1 MFRGFGHFRKRGL
14 RPLILTILRRSPK
27 NGMEIMDEIENM
39 TQGWWRPSPG
49 SVYPMLDEMVKDGL
63 VKKGEDARYELTSK
77 AKNEDEW
84 PFGSHFAGPR
94 SVEDMLNEISGY
106 VSYFEDMSKTDKS
119 KLESMPKKYGP

>member
-14 RPLILTILRRSPK
+14 RPLTLAILRRSPR

-63 VKKGEDARYELTSK
+63 VKKRGGLAVRIPLRGTEVRGRYAERDQRLRLLFRRHEQNRQVQT
-77 AKNEDEW
+77 
-84 PFGSHFAGPR
+84 R
-94 SVEDMLNEISGY
+94 IL
-106 VSYFEDMSKTDKS
+106 
-119 KLESMPKKYGP
+119 